1 MKFSY
6 IILILTLHFCNVNEK
21 KKQQNEIYY
30 FYFENN
36 NSTMNYIYSSKK
48 NRKKYFYNIKK
59 ADYIY
64 FDAVKNNNNFI
75 VKKIKDT
82 IGLNVK
88 TYNWLNKFDNT
99 SRNVFFNLKPHE
111 KIYII
116 EKDSLNTGFKT
127 IEVKFIDEIE

>member
-6 IILILTLHFCNVNEK
+6 IILVLTLHFCNVNEK

-75 VKKIKDT
+75 VKKIKDPGWCANPFAFQ
-82 IGLNVK
+82 INFVNPAVK
-88 TYNWLNKFDNT
+88 SLT
-99 SRNVFFNLKPHE
+99 SRNIKKPFDLE
-111 KIYII
+111 RL
-116 EKDSLNTGFKT
+116 SL
-127 IEVKFIDEIE
+127 